1 MADVPIYAQPAAGM
15 ETFSYSPFSVV
26 PQAAILQPPPPMA
39 FAQFAAPAVFVP
51 SSSGAQAP
59 FLGVSVDPTSLAWA
73 HTVGPSVFMGSAVMA
88 ATMNPALGFMAGLG
102 TFGALSAPSA
112 FDTTFTPTDGLAVPF
127 TGGGGN

>member
-1 MADVPIYAQPAAGM
+1 M

-26 PQAAILQPPPPMA
+26 PQASILQPPPPMA
-39 FAQFAAPAVFVP
+39 FAQFQAPAPFVP

-59 FLGVSVDPTSLAWA
+59 FLAASVDPASLAWA
-73 HTVGPSVFMGSAVMA
+73 HTVGPSVFVGSAVMA
-88 ATMNPALGFMAGLG
+88 ATMNPALGFMAALG

-112 FDTTFTPTDGLAVPF
+112 FDTTFTPTDVLAVPF